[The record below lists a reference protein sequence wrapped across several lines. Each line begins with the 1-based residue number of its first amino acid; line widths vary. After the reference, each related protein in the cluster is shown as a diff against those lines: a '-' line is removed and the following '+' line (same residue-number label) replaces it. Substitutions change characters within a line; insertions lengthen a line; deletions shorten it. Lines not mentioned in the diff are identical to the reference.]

1 MNGVAESLDQARALV
16 AMLDYQPPAA
26 RVAICPPA
34 TLVDRLANALA
45 GSSIAVGGQDCRP
58 EAKGAFTGDIS
69 PEMLVDAG
77 ATLVILGHSERRA
90 LHGETDEVVAAK
102 IGGALRVGLE
112 PIVCVGESIGQRRS
126 GSAVEV
132 VCRQL
137 RGSLP
142 MELAGHAFCVA
153 YEPIWAIGTGEIPTA
168 DQIAEIHRAIRSDL
182 ATLFGDHGAAAPILY
197 GGSVNPGNAGE
208 VLGIAE
214 VGGALVGGASL
225 LAEDF
230 AAICAAA

>member
-1 MNGVAESLDQARALV
+1 MNGVSESLDQARALV

-26 RVAICPPA
+26 RVAICAPA
-34 TLVDRLANALA
+34 TLIHRLSGALA
-45 GSSIAVGGQDCRP
+45 GSSIAVGGQDCRA
-58 EAKGAFTGDIS
+58 EAHGAFTGDIS

-90 LHGETDEVVAAK
+90 MHGETDAVVAAK
-102 IGGALRVGLE
+102 VGGALRVGLE
-112 PIVCVGESIGQRRS
+112 PVVCVGETLDQRRR

-132 VCRQL
+132 VRRQL

-142 MELAGHAFCVA
+142 PELAGHAFCVA
-153 YEPIWAIGTGEIPTA
+153 YEPIWAIGTGEIPKP
-168 DQIAEIHRAIRSDL
+168 DQIAEIHLAIRSDL
-182 ATLFGDHGAAAPILY
+182 HEQFGAHDAAAPILY
-197 GGSVNPGNAGE
+197 GGSVNPANAGE
-208 VLGIAE
+208 VLRVAE